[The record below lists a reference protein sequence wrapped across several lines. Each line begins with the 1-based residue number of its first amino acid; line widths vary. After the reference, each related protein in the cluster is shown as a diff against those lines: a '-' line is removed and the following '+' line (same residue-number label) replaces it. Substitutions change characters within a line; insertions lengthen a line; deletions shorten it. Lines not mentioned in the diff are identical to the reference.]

1 MYSQI
6 YNTKLYKA
14 LTRIGKRHFLVE
26 EVEEEEEE
34 DGGGEGVVSESSET
48 FLHSPV
54 CAVVDPN
61 GGRPSSFLRQVS
73 VIT

>member
-14 LTRIGKRHFLVE
+14 LTRIGRRHFL
-26 EVEEEEEE
+26 VEEEEEE

-48 FLHSPV
+48 LLHSPIR
-54 CAVVDPN
+54 AVVDPN